1 MNFAGNTSDFVIEE
15 VEQSI
20 TFKLYVDGTMIVN
33 EVYAAEEGRVRV
45 RVKDIV
51 DCFLSVR
58 VPSSGEDHA
67 VQSLAVKTFRA
78 VIGSDE
84 VEFTVVKGGISN
96 TAESAEVFLRTQ
108 WLTLQPQTKP
118 VMTHQLEYL
127 SYYAG
132 EACRVKVKAYFADGT
147 AEVTLLEM
155 EAGKLYTVDV
165 CYLKVSGKFEQ
176 AVGAYD
182 AWVENEAGQRLTY
195 VQRYVLQAANR
206 ASNVY
211 LFENTLGGLDTVVF
225 TGKFT
230 EKVQTE
236 GTVTTMLEE
245 SVDSDIDL
253 HFSREQNTGFVPT
266 IEYARWLRGFFV
278 SKQRYHVDGALR
290 RIYLRESGNGFTS
303 GSLNDF
309 TFEFFYSKQT
319 KYDVV
324 VRNREDLPYLLEF
337 PEVDSIPFLV
347 PRLAEYPIAVVADDL
362 MLPVQYAFENA
373 WRRISVAAI
382 VRAASEETVDK
393 IDLSAYWKKTELV
406 REGLYLKFLNQFLR
420 AKESDDSVLW
430 AGHDFDDWLD
440 QAVRKGDEVEFKG
453 VVADFFRTSTFAQ
466 GVDGFSVDERG
477 RMFARS
483 LLLFDFLETPE
494 LRYNKVTVVGDEQWR
509 TTGGIIEE
517 ILDDGNGEDNKSRI
531 KLKLE
536 ENEVN
541 EFYEGDICKGI
552 FHTGTGFK
560 SVYFIVVSSM
570 DEPNFQAGIMDVV
583 LTGYM
588 VAPLKAMTIA
598 RIGNV
603 LYDEVDG
610 KTVARYPERQRSS
623 RVSTVRGNV
632 QWYDHVDSWEITS
645 KNIVMHYGEVKNA
658 GLPGVPLE
666 ASGYSFWC
674 NSVYIQ
680 NSVTYVDAEGEV
692 IPEVTAVEPWEEG
705 KTYTRNNQVSYLGCV
720 YLCIA
725 KSTTSIP
732 RYDNPDWFM
741 TAGNPNFVMELESSN
756 GSRFVNDNIDTDI
769 IASVFKYNQDITIDI
784 SKAQWT
790 WTRESDYPDSD
801 TIWNAQHVGFGNT
814 LHLARTDFPESGVR
828 KVTFACTAFLDEIN
842 SVTEKIKIR

>member
-1 MNFAGNTSDFVIEE
+1 MKDIGFNPVDENHLTTDTPMISMKTGWCGGRDFEITACEKKGSNYVLTCKREVDSSINKAFPHDPYQISAGDYFVFVGIALDDIYVKAAEQRLLKAAKDYLNNNDKSKYTYLPKVDNVFMARNPRYASMLKEGNILDFKDTDLNVDASVII
-15 VEQSI
+15 QSI
-20 TFKLYVDGTMIVN
+20 VIT
-33 EVYAAEEGRVRV
+33 EGGA
-45 RVKDIV
+45 I
-51 DCFLSVR
+51 
-58 VPSSGEDHA
+58 P
-67 VQSLAVKTFRA
+67 T
-78 VIGSDE
+78 
-84 VEFTVVKGGISN
+84 
-96 TAESAEVFLRTQ
+96 
-108 WLTLQPQTKP
+108 
-118 VMTHQLEYL
+118 Y
-127 SYYAG
+127 
-132 EACRVKVKAYFADGT
+132 
-147 AEVTLLEM
+147 EVTLFN
-155 EAGKLYTVDV
+155 DRI
-165 CYLKVSGKFEQ
+165 VSTIEKIQESI
-176 AVGAYD
+176 
-182 AWVENEAGQRLTY
+182 THI
-195 VQRYVLQAANR
+195 AN
-206 ASNVY
+206 
-211 LFENTLGGLDTVVF
+211 
-225 TGKFT
+225 
-230 EKVQTE
+230 
-236 GTVTTMLEE
+236 
-245 SVDSDIDL
+245 
-253 HFSREQNTGFVPT
+253 NTGITMAQAKSLF
-266 IEYARWLRGFFV
+266 
-278 SKQRYHVDGALR
+278 HAL
-290 RIYLRESGNGFTS
+290 I
-303 GSLNDF
+303 
-309 TFEFFYSKQT
+309 
-319 KYDVV
+319 
-324 VRNREDLPYLLEF
+324 
-337 PEVDSIPFLV
+337 
-347 PRLAEYPIAVVADDL
+347 
-362 MLPVQYAFENA
+362 NA
-373 WRRISVAAI
+373 WYPNWFDQKLH
-382 VRAASEETVDK
+382 T
-393 IDLSAYWKKTELV
+393 
-406 REGLYLKFLNQFLR
+406 
-420 AKESDDSVLW
+420 
-430 AGHDFDDWLD
+430 FDD
-440 QAVRKGDEVEFKG
+440 VKFKS
-453 VVADFFRTSTFAQ
+453 VIADFFRTSTFAQ

-483 LLLFDFLETPE
+483 LSLFDFLETPE
-494 LRYNKVTVVGDEQWR
+494 FRYNKVTVVGDEQWR

-725 KSTTSIP
+725 KSTTSVP